1 MSHISFQIKKK
12 IKKKMKKINK
22 EKNQIYFKEMNE
34 NNSKINEINL
44 QIIYNKKYD
53 FKVFLI
59 ILGLVIIL
67 GFSLKFFY
75 NLF

>member
-12 IKKKMKKINK
+12 IKKKMKKLNK
-22 EKNQIYFKEMNE
+22 GKNKFYFNKITE
-34 NNSKINEINL
+34 NNSKINS

-53 FKVFLI
+53 LKVFLI